1 MKTVLLVE
9 DDAKIAMAFG
19 VRLKSM
25 GYVVVAAADAVAAV
39 SQAKKHKPDVVLLDI
54 SLPGGDG
61 FMVAERLHNL
71 PDGATTPIIFITAS
85 QRPDLQGRAM
95 KQGAVAFLRKPF
107 HATELADA
115 IDSALAPSDQWQPYQ
130 DATEVLANAGIRA
143 KLAAKAEQLREET
156 KERADIF
163 MLG

>member
-1 MKTVLLVE
+1 
-9 DDAKIAMAFG
+9 
-19 VRLKSM
+19 
-25 GYVVVAAADAVAAV
+25 
-39 SQAKKHKPDVVLLDI
+39 
-54 SLPGGDG
+54 
-61 FMVAERLHNL
+61 
-71 PDGATTPIIFITAS
+71 
-85 QRPDLQGRAM
+85 M